1 MDKKSAQLG
10 AFRKMMKDSAAAKT
24 KIDETPEPSLK
35 PAKGESQ
42 VQFEML
48 SKMLKKD
55 REEAD
60 EDDIKS
66 LNVLR

>member
-1 MDKKSAQLG
+1 MDKKSARLG
-10 AFRKMMKDSAAAKT
+10 AFRKMMKTDSV
-24 KIDETPEPSLK
+24 PEQKLK
-35 PAKGESQ
+35 PVKGESQ